1 MVRFVNFRASDIEPN
16 PKEVMY
22 WVDLGTD
29 PLGGSIKSWT
39 GEEWKTLRVLEGT
52 IVEIEDKIYK
62 WVRE

>member
-39 GEEWKTLRVLEGT
+39 GEEW
-52 IVEIEDKIYK
+52 
-62 WVRE
+62 